1 MTKHIVPRYKLMLFY
16 DLAEKHSEEYYQFI
30 MNEMIPALQA
40 MDVYIFRAFHTI
52 PAQQDGSSQRNRQV
66 EYVAETLE
74 AIETMLK
81 SEKWQ
86 VVETHLQNYVTNYSR
101 KIVQFRQGFQL

>member
-16 DLAEKHSEEYYQFI
+16 DLADRQSEDYYQFI
-30 MNEMIPALQA
+30 MNEMIPTLQA

-52 PAQQDGSSQRNRQV
+52 PGQQGTNHRNRQV
-66 EYVAETLE
+66 EYIAETLE
-74 AIETMLK
+74 AIEELLG

-86 VVETHLQNYVTNYSR
+86 TVETQLRGYVTNYSR
-101 KIVQFRQGFQL
+101 KIVHFRQGFQL